1 MILQL
6 PLSEVSTIIKEKSGH
21 KVSLIAVG
29 QKTVRVGYDAAV
41 ELPLVGKVQKRV
53 DIDATIDRLVGE
65 DLYLTYAAQ
74 GTVVAI
80 AVKGLLSAVGRTKY
94 KDMIESRDHNQLVL
108 HLGQIEEV
116 HKALRQVDVND
127 IILKEDSAVVTFS
140 VK

>member
-1 MILQL
+1 M
-6 PLSEVSTIIKEKSGH
+6 
-21 KVSLIAVG
+21 
-29 QKTVRVGYDAAV
+29 
-41 ELPLVGKVQKRV
+41 
-53 DIDATIDRLVGE
+53 GE

-116 HKALRQVDVND
+116 HKALQQVDVND